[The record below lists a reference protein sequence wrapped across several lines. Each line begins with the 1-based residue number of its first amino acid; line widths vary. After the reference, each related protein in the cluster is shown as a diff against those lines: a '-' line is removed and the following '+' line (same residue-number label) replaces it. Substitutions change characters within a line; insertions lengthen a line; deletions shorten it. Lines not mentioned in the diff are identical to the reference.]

1 MQDGSSW
8 NIRLCAKP
16 DNNAVNEGLMSF
28 EQLENFLFLC
38 HMSKE
43 SEDINVDPL
52 LNYLKPFYSFDDWQI
67 SELNARLRYLKKGG
81 EEEIIQQL
89 LNVELNSSR
98 LHPTCLE

>member
-8 NIRLCAKP
+8 NIKLCAKP
-16 DNNAVNEGLMSF
+16 DNNVNEGLMSF

-43 SEDINVDPL
+43 SEDIKVSPL
-52 LNYLKPFYSFDDWQI
+52 LNYLKPFFSFDDWQI
-67 SELNARLRYLKKGG
+67 SELNARLKYLKKGG
-81 EEEIIQQL
+81 EEEIVQLL

-98 LHPTCLE
+98 LTQTCLE

>member
-16 DNNAVNEGLMSF
+16 DNNVNEGLMSF
-28 EQLENFLFLC
+28 EQLKKIRFLC

-52 LNYLKPFYSFDDWQI
+52 LNYLKPFFSFDDWQI
-67 SELNARLRYLKKGG
+67 SELNARLKNLKKGG
-81 EEEIIQQL
+81 EEEIVQQL
-89 LNVELNSSR
+89 LNEELNFSR
-98 LHPTCLE
+98 LDHTCLE

>member
-8 NIRLCAKP
+8 NIKLCAKP
-16 DNNAVNEGLMSF
+16 DNNVNEGLMSF

-43 SEDINVDPL
+43 SEDINVSPL
-52 LNYLKPFYSFDDWQI
+52 LNYLKPFFSFDDWQI
-67 SELNARLRYLKKGG
+67 SELNARLKYLKKGG
-81 EEEIIQQL
+81 EEEIVQLL

-98 LHPTCLE
+98 MTQTCLE